1 MRASHLSQLLHD
13 TEVQNHVT
21 RESNSEKP
29 FKNILYESSIKFG
42 SPQTESRMVGRLSL
56 SETLFKVEW
65 AKTNLQ
71 TTLQTSKL
79 GK

>member
-1 MRASHLSQLLHD
+1 MRASHLSQHLHD

-21 RESNSEKP
+21 RESNSGKP
-29 FKNILYESSIKFG
+29 FYRFIEESSIKFD
-42 SPQTESRMVGRLSL
+42 SPKTESRMVGRLSL